1 METTRHCDLSFVVI
15 KDFRCYVNGEPDQ
28 GFDIPQGATLR
39 TIADRLIDYCKQQ
52 GIGIGGDPDDDKAYN
67 CVREAYSSTRELKQQ
82 KVIQNNNSSSNG
94 NGKAVRRQTVQQQAA
109 KDGPEKKSYKVM
121 KYTGTGVLCES
132 VLLGGLPF
140 FVSYR
145 DGLLLQLELKE
156 SMEES
161 NRVLIP
167 SIENEPRP
175 YSFNNIDEIR
185 QYIDRAKKETLDSL
199 WEKVRATVQ
208 SFNATDSRYIEILT
222 ADIIFSYFADRIG
235 MTHYLF
241 PYGRPGTGKGAML
254 ETCHQLAYRAVLVSN
269 ATAANVYRLL
279 GAIEIGQCSLL
290 IDEANNLENDL
301 FIMEVLK
308 TGYKA
313 NGKVPRIM
321 DGSSSNAEQIFFN
334 TFGWKMIAA
343 ERLPAEYKA
352 EGFMSRCIPMVT
364 YPAQPKYIIDK
375 VVNPAGDSLLEKL
388 NAQLQKLRK
397 LLFAYRLIHYWE
409 PILDLKLNID
419 GRDEELC
426 SPLVRLFRN
435 SKVLPTIMSA
445 LYEFVKEKRQ
455 TNADSLEYKIFTITK
470 QIIDAAKP
478 DNTPTKSPKLEFMT
492 IWNVLKDVL
501 EGQTFS
507 DKPQSMETP
516 AYGKISFK
524 MVTQTLVKFG
534 AKRDKGEKGNRVLK
548 FDADRLDKFS
558 SIYLIPDKLEIRTI
572 DTSGT
577 SGTLWEDQ

>member
-1 METTRHCDLSFVVI
+1 METARHCYLSSVVI
-15 KDFRCYVNGEPDQ
+15 KDSRCYVNGEPDQ
-28 GFDIPQGATLR
+28 GFDIPQGAALR

-52 GIGIGGDPDDDKAYN
+52 GIDIPGDPNDKAYN
-67 CVREAYSSTRELKQQ
+67 CVREAYNNPTRELKQE

-94 NGKAVRRQTVQQQAA
+94 NDKTARRQTVQQQAA
-109 KDGPEKKSYKVM
+109 KDRPEKKSYKVM

-145 DGLLLQLELKE
+145 DGLLVPKE

-185 QYIDRAKKETLDSL
+185 QYIDWAKRETLDSL
-199 WEKVRATVQ
+199 WEKVRVTVQ

-241 PYGRPGTGKGAML
+241 SYGRPGTGKGAML
-254 ETCHQLAYRAVLVSN
+254 ETCHQLAYRAALVSN

-321 DGSSSNAEQIFFN
+321 DASSSNAEQIFFN

-352 EGFMSRCIPMVT
+352 EGLMSRCIPMVT
-364 YPAQPKYIIDK
+364 YPAQPKYVIDK
-375 VVNPAGDSLLEKL
+375 VVNPAGDPLLEKL

-435 SKVLPTIMSA
+435 SKVLPTIMAA

-470 QIIDAAKP
+470 EIIDAAKA
-478 DNTPTKSPKLEFMT
+478 DTPTKSLKLDFTT
-492 IWNVLKDVL
+492 IWNTLMDVLK
-501 EGQTFS
+501 GQPIT
-507 DKPQSMETP
+507 DNAQSMETP

-548 FDADRLDKFS
+548 FDSDRLDKFS
-558 SIYLIPDKLEIRTI
+558 SIYLIPDKLEIWTI